1 MKKNQTKEQYK
12 EWLNKIAKEKRN
24 NPNHSE
30 QAFIDILDYFDIKY
44 TFEKPIIY
52 NHKDGYN
59 GYIFDFYMIIDDNKY
74 DIEIDGIS
82 HTDEDAKSKDQKRDM
97 LAKDCNIKVIRLDS
111 YFVLYLRNIFEEEF
125 TKESFLE
132 WIINGCP
139 INLKKDMSEYKEK
152 YENAKKELDKIR
164 TEWGNGINKLSK
176 IYNSTAKRRD
186 ELMQTNKELQL
197 ENKKLNEQLN
207 EMIQAYNEIQTSNEK
222 IQALIKKR
230 EDDRQLAA
238 ENIMKEILAKQKN
251 TSKTKDSSTSSNNS
265 STVETSNK
273 QEDEELPF

>member
-1 MKKNQTKEQYK
+1 MKNNQTKEQYK
-12 EWLNKIAKEKRN
+12 EWLNEIAKEKRN

-30 QAFIDILDYFDIKY
+30 QAFIEILDYFDIKY

-59 GYIFDFYMIIDDNKY
+59 GYIFDFYILIDDNEF

-82 HTDEDAKSKDQKRDM
+82 HTDEDSKLKDQKRDA
-97 LAKDCNIKVIRLDS
+97 LAKDCNIEVIRMDS
-111 YFVLYLRNIFEEEF
+111 YFVLYLRNIFEDEF
-125 TKESFLE
+125 TKESFLK

-139 INLKKDMSEYKEK
+139 ISFKKDMSEYKEK